1 MPTNF
6 HSDLPND
13 QIHAPK
19 DFSVASN
26 SSVMVKDYN
35 SSLDWKSS
43 FFNLSATVTCGADV
57 AGGLHLRYFR
67 IYTKTADFEVNID
80 VAGEPGTFTPTSGYT
95 SVPISISA
103 NDNAITIAAA
113 IKTALDASPGGFD
126 FTTSVDGTGKVTF
139 SGMKNCKDVE
149 DIDLSFRIIN
159 TKTFYG
165 EQFLYSNTSGKLSFK
180 TLPFEKEFQVSG
192 VNLNTNKIWV
202 QRANFAPGFFATDTG
217 VTPPAT
223 AISIRHAL
231 GGAVYHASKGETFG
245 SWSGV
250 VSGVATFYLGLLRV
264 KNDCTHATANN
275 GDIIVATQLTLT
287 NHDHGVCFNLTP
299 SSTFTFEESDLIVP
313 IAYSTTTAGCL
324 F

>member
-113 IKTALDASPGGFD
+113 IS
-126 FTTSVDGTGKVTF
+126 
-139 SGMKNCKDVE
+139 
-149 DIDLSFRIIN
+149 
-159 TKTFYG
+159 
-165 EQFLYSNTSGKLSFK
+165 
-180 TLPFEKEFQVSG
+180 TL
-192 VNLNTNKIWV
+192 
-202 QRANFAPGFFATDTG
+202 
-217 VTPPAT
+217 AT
-223 AISIRHAL
+223 AS
-231 GGAVYHASKGETFG
+231 
-245 SWSGV
+245 
-250 VSGVATFYLGLLRV
+250 
-264 KNDCTHATANN
+264 
-275 GDIIVATQLTLT
+275 
-287 NHDHGVCFNLTP
+287 
-299 SSTFTFEESDLIVP
+299 
-313 IAYSTTTAGCL
+313 
-324 F
+324 